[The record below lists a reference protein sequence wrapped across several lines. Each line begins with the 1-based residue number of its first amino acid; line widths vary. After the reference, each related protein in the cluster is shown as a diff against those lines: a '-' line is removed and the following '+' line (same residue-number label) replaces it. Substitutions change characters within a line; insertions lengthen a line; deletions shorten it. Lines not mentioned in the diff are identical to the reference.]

1 MFKNKDIT
9 ISLMRNVLHEDCI
22 RGGAF
27 VALAHFHAMVEDT
40 KGQILSVDCKG
51 VDSDLRECKFDT
63 LTFEQLGG
71 IVRLP
76 SKRTV
81 RHQYEN
87 MEKKVIKFKETE
99 LSDDPFSFP
108 MDVFETDVVL
118 IDLPTKVYK

>member
-1 MFKNKDIT
+1 M
-9 ISLMRNVLHEDCI
+9 
-22 RGGAF
+22 
-27 VALAHFHAMVEDT
+27 ALAHFHAMVEDT